1 MNCSFVIVDVRRF
14 DQPIVYSSP
23 SFCALTGYPDAEVIG
38 KNCRFLQAPLGDV
51 RKGERRTHTSN
62 EAVALLKKNLVA
74 NKECQTSV
82 LNYRKDGT
90 SFINLVTVVPLPGG
104 VSGAAREEDD
114 DYVYHIGF
122 QVDLNQPNPVLDQ
135 VHHTFNPSSAKID
148 FPAESHIEEQS
159 QHPSTGRERKTNAL
173 PPVVMSKELKRL
185 IADPGFVKSIPLSMS
200 TVTSSSPSSHDGPSG
215 NANHILHLL
224 LLEAAPDFIHVVSLK
239 GDFLYVAPS
248 VRRVLGYEPDEMVG
262 KAISD
267 YAHPEDVIPLKREL
281 KESSATGCSA
291 SNNTDSSLA
300 TGQSVNGGV
309 PRSVNLLF
317 RAQTKTGK
325 FVWMECR
332 GRLHV
337 EPGKGRKAI
346 ILSGRARGMMGLS
359 IEDVKGAGGLAR
371 GVRFPGISGAEV
383 KEPAKE
389 DNWRMDEQ
397 EVWGMIAGHGKET
410 MTFVSIGRGVVDVLG
425 WSPDELIG
433 RSVTDVVLDDGM
445 KHALGGIVAN
455 MRAYQQVRSS
465 HHHSVAGVDSARVK
479 KARCLLRRKD
489 GDVAD
494 VWFIIYRAESN
505 EDVEEEPYE
514 NGVPNDDRRGCSSTT
529 PTLLVFQI
537 RRVDA
542 ETLIPGSRSDPVTTV
557 FPAPI
562 LHSTPIH
569 ALDSTS
575 SSLAGAIPIPR
586 VISFSL
592 STTSPSSSKS
602 SVSVD
607 MFEDL
612 AISRGSSW
620 QYELQQL
627 RFANVRLREELL
639 AFESTNVVESS
650 GVGGDAM
657 KTVPQGPESAL
668 VSLTAPTAQPQVQV
682 RAGIP
687 VPAGLGF
694 SQSPSVLGCSSVP
707 HAIDDEFSFTPTA
720 LYGHE
725 YHHQS
730 TTMLPHPS
738 VYSVDMSQQQPPA
751 SISHT
756 IHSLPLM
763 SSQTPCH
770 HWSRTV
776 PPVYTSTPIYNH
788 TKMSLKRPW
797 DPAD

>member
-23 SFCALTGYPDAEVIG
+23 SFYALTGYPDAEVIG
-38 KNCRFLQAPLGDV
+38 KNCRFLQAPLGNV

-82 LNYRKDGT
+82 LNYRKDGS

-104 VSGAAREEDD
+104 VSGGAHEED

-122 QVDLNQPNPVLDQ
+122 QVDLNQPNAVLDEM
-135 VHHTFNPSSAKID
+135 HHGSYPVNSSSANTN

-200 TVTSSSPSSHDGPSG
+200 TVTPFASSSPSSHDGPSG

-248 VRRVLGYEPDEMVG
+248 VRRVLGYEPEEMVG

-291 SNNTDSSLA
+291 SHNPGSSLA
-300 TGQSVNGGV
+300 IEQSVNGGV
-309 PRSVNLLF
+309 PRSVSLLF

-371 GVRFPGISGAEV
+371 GVRFPGSSGAEV
-383 KEPAKE
+383 KEPALE
-389 DNWRMDEQ
+389 DNGRMDEQ

-410 MTFVSIGRGVVDVLG
+410 MTFLSIGRGVVDVLG
-425 WSPDELIG
+425 WSPDDLIG

-479 KARCLLRRKD
+479 KVRCLLRRKD
-489 GDVAD
+489 GGVAD

-505 EDVEEEPYE
+505 EDMEEEPYE
-514 NGVPNDDRRGCSSTT
+514 EGVLNDDRRGYSSIT

-542 ETLIPGSRSDPVTTV
+542 ETLIPGSRSGPATTV
-557 FPAPI
+557 FPPASI
-562 LHSTPIH
+562 LHATPIH
-569 ALDSTS
+569 ALDSAS
-575 SSLAGAIPIPR
+575 SSLAGAIPIPHI
-586 VISFSL
+586 ISFSL
-592 STTSPSSSKS
+592 STAPPSSSKS
-602 SVSVD
+602 SVSVN

-639 AFESTNVVESS
+639 AFESTKVVDD
-650 GVGGDAM
+650 VGKAA
-657 KTVPQGPESAL
+657 PQEPEL
-668 VSLTAPTAQPQVQV
+668 VSAQVQV

-687 VPAGLGF
+687 VPAGF
-694 SQSPSVLGCSSVP
+694 SQSSSVLGCSSVP
-707 HAIDDEFSFTPTA
+707 HAIDNLCSELSFTTTS
-720 LYGHE
+720 LFGHE

-738 VYSVDMSQQQPPA
+738 TYSIDAVHMSQQEPPA
-751 SISHT
+751 STSHT
-756 IHSLPLM
+756 VHSLPLM
-763 SSQTPCH
+763 SSQTPRH
-770 HWSRTV
+770 DWSRTV

-788 TKMSLKRPW
+788 PKVSLKRPW